1 MMVSAVGVASDAD
14 RSHDVDGDG
23 SMEMN
28 VDKD

>member
-1 MMVSAVGVASDAD
+1 MVSAVGVASGAD
-14 RSHDVDGDG
+14 RSHDGGGDG